1 MDLSNY
7 ADNNLNIYNYSEGI
21 IIVNREGV
29 IEYFK
34 DRTLGNS
41 RLHEKDV
48 LGKSLFD
55 VYKNITPETSTLMEV
70 MRTGIEIRNAHQEL
84 ICFNGETID
93 IYFNTFPIYEKK
105 EIVGA
110 VELVFYPRKG
120 FNLEIDDEPKLEN
133 RLAQNKI
140 IFKSKIMENIY
151 DRASKVANTDSP
163 VMIYGETG
171 TGKELFARLIH
182 DAGKRRNKPF
192 VAQNCAAIPANILES
207 IIFGTTRG
215 GFTDAENKAGLFEA
229 ANGGTL
235 FLDEINSMDFSV
247 QCKLLK
253 VVEEQKVTRIG
264 GTTEIPVN
272 VRLVTALNM
281 DPLKCVEKRIIRED
295 LYYRLRVVQIGIPS
309 LRERREDIE
318 DIAKYYVSY
327 FNKSMGKNI
336 VGIDDDAMKM
346 LQEYNWLGNVR
357 ELRNVIEYAF
367 NFAETETIT
376 ASDIVLDDT
385 PMVRGMKAI
394 EHSKSLKSKS
404 EKYEKYLIDCAYK
417 QYGNIQDAASA
428 LGITRQ
434 TMSKKLKTG
443 EKND

>member
-1 MDLSNY
+1 
-7 ADNNLNIYNYSEGI
+7 
-21 IIVNREGV
+21 
-29 IEYFK
+29 
-34 DRTLGNS
+34 
-41 RLHEKDV
+41 
-48 LGKSLFD
+48 
-55 VYKNITPETSTLMEV
+55 
-70 MRTGIEIRNAHQEL
+70 
-84 ICFNGETID
+84 
-93 IYFNTFPIYEKK
+93 
-105 EIVGA
+105 
-110 VELVFYPRKG
+110 
-120 FNLEIDDEPKLEN
+120 
-133 RLAQNKI
+133 
-140 IFKSKIMENIY
+140 MENIY

-182 DAGKRRNKPF
+182 DAGKRKNKPF

-215 GFTDAENKAGLFEA
+215 GFTDAENKAGLFEV

-281 DPLKCVEKRIIRED
+281 DPLKCVERRIIRED

-346 LQEYNWLGNVR
+346 LQGYNWPGNVR

-376 ASDIVLDDT
+376 ASDIVLEEP
-385 PMVRGMKAI
+385 PMVIGRKAI
-394 EHSKSLKSKS
+394 ERSKGLKSKS
-404 EKYEKYLIDCAYK
+404 EKYEKYLINCAYK

-428 LGITRQ
+428 RGITRQ

-443 EKND
+443 EKNE